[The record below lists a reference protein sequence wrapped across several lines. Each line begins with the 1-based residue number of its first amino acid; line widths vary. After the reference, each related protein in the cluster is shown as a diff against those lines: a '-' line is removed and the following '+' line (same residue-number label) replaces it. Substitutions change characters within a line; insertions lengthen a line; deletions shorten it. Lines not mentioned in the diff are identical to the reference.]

1 MYFFQLIY
9 PSLGFQQWACACVS
23 LMCEVSPSSSALE
36 SNWLNAPWPWGF
48 VEFGIEHNETWHC
61 FAISPPFT
69 SISGMKGHK
78 DEGLLDPW
86 KCLRPKWQDHR
97 SVRKADEGDS
107 RGWDMVLRLYC
118 RIVLHSFWGS
128 YNFGQYPNDLAS
140 PYKLGLTGGDSSYHR
155 LGQDRDRLCTLP
167 ASVRW
172 FLWGAGN
179 WESRSK
185 EHADVRCLSVTFPFL
200 VVGQAIFGVLA
211 LHHVAAR
218 AMVHLG
224 PQ

>member
-9 PSLGFQQWACACVS
+9 PSLGFQQWARACVS

-140 PYKLGLTGGDSSYHR
+140 PYKLGSQAVIPVITDWDKIVIAYAPCQQVSGGFSGEQETESPEVKNM
-155 LGQDRDRLCTLP
+155 QM
-167 ASVRW
+167 SVA
-172 FLWGAGN
+172 F
-179 WESRSK
+179 
-185 EHADVRCLSVTFPFL
+185 
-200 VVGQAIFGVLA
+200 Q
-211 LHHVAAR
+211 
-218 AMVHLG
+218 
-224 PQ
+224 

>member
-1 MYFFQLIY
+1 MSTCLCQPDVWGLTVVFCIGEQLAERPMAVAVCGVY
-9 PSLGFQQWACACVS
+9 
-23 LMCEVSPSSSALE
+23 
-36 SNWLNAPWPWGF
+36 
-48 VEFGIEHNETWHC
+48 EFGIEHNTMKPGIVSPFHLH
-61 FAISPPFT
+61 SPPFT

-78 DEGLLDPW
+78 DGGLLDPW

-140 PYKLGLTGGDSSYHR
+140 PCKLGIAWLTGGDSSYHR
-155 LGQDRDRLCTLP
+155 LGQDRDCLCALP

-179 WESRSK
+179 CESRSK

-218 AMVHLG
+218 AMAHLG